1 MKRTITRTAILS
13 LMFLLSFSL
22 YSYAQP
28 YHDVYLCDNASVG
41 LHMPEETTLVAGDKV
56 YWFKDGN
63 AVPVA
68 SFIYSAPNSTNLIIP
83 GTLAVGLHKYTT
95 AIESVGGCLGPQ
107 SNPFEIYKLPSKALA
122 LSAPSNLAYCG
133 DNSGPSA
140 SATIT
145 ATTSPG
151 AALPS
156 GVGYEYTW
164 SVTKDGIAV
173 SPITSIGSDDA
184 SKTATNIFTMNTT
197 AEGAYVFNAKVKYV
211 LLAGNTGVFKAGD
224 SNGCEVTAT
233 SSQTVT
239 VTPKPKKPT
248 ISLVN

>member
-1 MKRTITRTAILS
+1 MKRTIIRTTILS
-13 LMFLLSFSL
+13 LIFLVSCSL

-56 YWFKDGN
+56 FWFKDGN

-68 SFIYSAPNSTNLIIP
+68 SFTYSVPNSTNLTIP

-107 SNPFEIYKLPSKALA
+107 SNPFEIYKLPTKALA
-122 LSAPSNLAYCG
+122 LSAPTNVAYCA
-133 DNSGPSA
+133 DSSGPTS
-140 SATIT
+140 SSKIT
-145 ATTSPG
+145 ATTTPG

-156 GVGYEYTW
+156 GVGYVYTW
-164 SVTKDGIAV
+164 SVTKDGVAV
-173 SPITSIGSDDA
+173 SPISSVGNDDS
-184 SKTATNIFTMNTT
+184 SKTATNIFTINTT
-197 AEGAYVFNAKVKYV
+197 AEGTYVFNAKVKYV